1 MTTFYHMNGRE
12 NLFPMEILVST
23 KLTHTSSWESEP
35 YTNRRL
41 LERSSE
47 AVRLWLILVN
57 VVLSIISINAP
68 VSMRILTGTSLTWIS
83 TCNVLEPGELFPIVY
98 KYSSSVLLSS
108 LGGWRDSVDGG
119 DSVVTWWRCDLDCQC
134 CLGLWWPPALTGGVV
149 FLLRHTLEKWFD
161 FPHFYMSA
169 WASSMWP

>member
-68 VSMRILTGTSLTWIS
+68 VSNRILTGTSLT
-83 TCNVLEPGELFPIVY
+83 
-98 KYSSSVLLSS
+98 
-108 LGGWRDSVDGG
+108 
-119 DSVVTWWRCDLDCQC
+119 
-134 CLGLWWPPALTGGVV
+134 
-149 FLLRHTLEKWFD
+149 
-161 FPHFYMSA
+161 
-169 WASSMWP
+169 